1 MIYIT
6 RIENFNAAHQLYNP
20 AWDEAT
26 NFEVFGKCA
35 NKNWHGHNYQL
46 YVTVKGEVNPETGF
60 LFDAKK
66 LSQIVQQ
73 HVIEK
78 VDHRNLSVDV
88 DFMKGKLASTENLA
102 IGVWGEIVP
111 HLPEG
116 VFLHSVKIYETPQI
130 YVEYYGEI

>member
-20 AWDEAT
+20 KWDDAM

-46 YVTVKGEVNPETGF
+46 HVTVKGEVNPETGF

-66 LSQIVQQ
+66 LSQ
-73 HVIEK
+73 
-78 VDHRNLSVDV
+78 DL
-88 DFMKGKLASTENLA
+88 
-102 IGVWGEIVP
+102 
-111 HLPEG
+111 
-116 VFLHSVKIYETPQI
+116 
-130 YVEYYGEI
+130 